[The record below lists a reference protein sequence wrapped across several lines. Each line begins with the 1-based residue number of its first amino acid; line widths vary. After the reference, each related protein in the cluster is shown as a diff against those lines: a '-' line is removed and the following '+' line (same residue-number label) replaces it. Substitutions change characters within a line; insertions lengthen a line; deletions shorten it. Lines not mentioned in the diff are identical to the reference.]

1 MHANHHV
8 FVLFLHAN
16 HCIFLLYA
24 CWIQLSLHI
33 LACMKWILGIQMDW
47 NQIQVIRGG
56 EERQEDLM
64 GGEWRRGEEEGC
76 RKETLLWG
84 AKAQETHC
92 SRRHE
97 GVQVKIRRPQMV
109 TSLMK
114 DDHSSSCCTSRS
126 ALVPKD
132 RNQWIPICS
141 TEQKE
146 IFNRSNYKQ
155 FSIDLWRGVAI
166 FFACKLQTEFSTDEG
181 YILLKDVVRGKILI
195 HRILQTSA
203 SSYRKWWGYNDEA
216 YCEHTQEK

>member
-1 MHANHHV
+1 MHANQHV

-24 CWIQLSLHI
+24 CLIQLSVHI
-33 LACMKWILGIQMDW
+33 LACMKCILGIQMHW

-97 GVQVKIRRPQMV
+97 GVQVKISGPQMV

-126 ALVPKD
+126 ALDPKG
-132 RNQWIPICS
+132 RNQWIQICS
-141 TEQKE
+141 REQKG
-146 IFNRSNYKQ
+146 I
-155 FSIDLWRGVAI
+155 L
-166 FFACKLQTEFSTDEG
+166 TEVIANNS
-181 YILLKDVVRGKILI
+181 LLISWEEL
-195 HRILQTSA
+195 LSFLLA
-203 SSYRKWWGYNDEA
+203 SSKQRSAQMKDTSYWR
-216 YCEHTQEK
+216 TL